1 MHRGQSIIPAN
12 SAARHG
18 TLRSPYT
25 CTKCNQKYIVLS
37 FQSALG
43 IQQTPDPPRTQ
54 SMAGLLQ
61 HRRHFEH
68 TILYTSRGVP
78 GVTLRDGHL
87 YPFKTNLLAAPFRTD
102 ALAIR
107 MTGHHLPSGAR
118 TPAHTRTKAAHLS
131 RVHADAYAG
140 PWCIYLEVAAG
151 GCQTCGTRKL
161 RNRDAEPTL
170 YQQVFEYIIVTHAG
184 HS

>member
-43 IQQTPDPPRTQ
+43 IQQTPDPPPPPKNPEHGGIIATPPPLRAYNIIYEPRGAWCHLARRTFISIQ
-54 SMAGLLQ
+54 DESTRRTVS
-61 HRRHFEH
+61 HRRASHPNDR
-68 TILYTSRGVP
+68 TS
-78 GVTLRDGHL
+78 
-87 YPFKTNLLAAPFRTD
+87 F
-102 ALAIR
+102 AIR
-107 MTGHHLPSGAR
+107 RSHTR

-151 GCQTCGTRKL
+151 ERLPNL
-161 RNRDAEPTL
+161 RNSEVAQPRR
-170 YQQVFEYIIVTHAG
+170 
-184 HS
+184 